1 MAEEGWVAPLG
12 PRVRPDL
19 QVQQVRPVPKET
31 LVSQGLK
38 EKLVRPVLRVKLAS
52 LVTRGQQELQ
62 EPQELK
68 EKLVRLERPARLVQ
82 PVLWV
87 QQDLQGP
94 DPVLALAPSSGS
106 SWRYLQGM
114 PTT

>member
-1 MAEEGWVAPLG
+1 MAPLG
-12 PRVRPDL
+12 PRARPDL

-38 EKLVRPVLRVKLAS
+38 EKLVRPVLRGN
-52 LVTRGQQELQ
+52 LVPQVPQEL
-62 EPQELK
+62 QELK
-68 EKLVRLERPARLVQ
+68 EKLVRLERPVRPVQ

-106 SWRYLQGM
+106 SWRYRRGM
-114 PTT
+114 LTT

>member
-12 PRVRPDL
+12 PRARPDL

-52 LVTRGQQELQ
+52 LVPRGQQELQ
-62 EPQELK
+62 EIK

-82 PVLWV
+82 PVRWV
-87 QQDLQGP
+87 QQDLRGP

>member
-62 EPQELK
+62 ELQEIK
-68 EKLVRLERPARLVQ
+68 EKLVRLERP
-82 PVLWV
+82 VLWV
-87 QQDLQGP
+87 QQDLRGP

-106 SWRYLQGM
+106 SWRYRRGM